1 MSGPPRDRLAMT
13 NTYVRM
19 LSSSA
24 QPGTLLDVRYRTV
37 GRRFAQCFF
46 AVDDPDAAQRIA
58 TIGQRTDVYVGCA
71 PRTRRRGTR
80 EDIAATALL
89 WADCDS
95 RAALAALEEFDPP
108 PSMIVASGTPDHVHA
123 YWMLTRTL
131 DPDEVE
137 DANRRLALALG
148 ADVKCADPTRI
159 LRPPGTLSFKHDPPR
174 AVQLVHHSEAR
185 YVPATILADLPRSSP
200 EREPRIKRRNH
211 GQSPAREHDPLQ
223 QIKPAAYVRL
233 LAGVDPGRDG
243 KVACPF
249 HHEDNTPSL
258 HVYPT
263 PEQGWACY
271 GCPSLDGKP
280 VGGDIYTF
288 ASMLWSIPARG
299 ASFND
304 LRERLHDVFGIY
316 RDLHGA
322 LTVSR
327 ATHPSAA
334 TTREQSI
341 GAFHDRAGR
350 GWGDDRVDGAF
361 ER

>member
-1 MSGPPRDRLAMT
+1 MSAPSNDRVAET
-13 NTYVRM
+13 EAYVRM
-19 LSSSA
+19 LSASA

-37 GRRFAQCFF
+37 GRRFAQCFL
-46 AVDDPDAAQRIA
+46 AIDDPTAARRIA

-71 PRTRRRGTR
+71 PRTRRRGTH

-108 PSMIVASGTPDHVHA
+108 PSMIVASGTPDHAHA
-123 YWMLTRTL
+123 YWSLTRTL
-131 DPDEVE
+131 GPDEVE

-174 AVQLVHHSEAR
+174 PVQLVHHSEMR
-185 YVPATILADLPRSSP
+185 YAPATILAGLPRSGP
-200 EREPRIKRRNH
+200 EREPRIERRNH
-211 GQSPAREHDPLQ
+211 GHPRAREHDPLQ

-233 LAGVDPGRDG
+233 LASVDPGRDG

-249 HHEDNTPSL
+249 HGDSTPSL

-263 PEQGWACY
+263 PEEGWACY
-271 GCPSLDGKP
+271 GCPSPDGKP

-288 ASMLWSIPARG
+288 ASMLWGIPARG
-299 ASFND
+299 ASFDD
-304 LRERLHDVFGIY
+304 LRDRLHDVFGIY
-316 RDLHGA
+316 RDLQGA

-327 ATHPSAA
+327 AADPSTAI
-334 TTREQSI
+334 TREHPIS
-341 GAFHDRAGR
+341 AFHDRTGR
-350 GWGDDRVDGAF
+350 GWGDDRADGAF